1 MKLRAIMLSLLAL
14 ASVACS
20 ARAEDATDYPSKKIK
35 MLLPFGAGG
44 GGDVLGRLL
53 ADRMG
58 NRLGQTIYVENRTGA
73 AGTIGAQLAA
83 TSPPDGYT
91 ITIGGMTTH
100 VLAPAVYPNLPYD
113 PIKDFTTI
121 GRIGTSSI
129 LLIATKDFA
138 ANDLRGLIELSK
150 KGDPIQYGSWGVGST
165 GHFCGEIL
173 SQKAGVRLQHVP
185 FSGAAKLANDLMGGH
200 ISVGLVDMATGTPLV
215 KDGKLK
221 ALAVCGGR
229 SPSLPDVASYKDQ
242 GVDFERSLSWVMY
255 APAGVPASVTQKIS
269 GALKASLAEP
279 DIVEKLL
286 ALGISADFIAGDQQ
300 RDINAR
306 DIEAWKKVASD
317 AKDRDQVAIPNAKG
331 GPRRSALPA
340 TSVGVQLALPNSTGN
355 WRGPRTVPSDQVT
368 LPAGSSLKS
377 GIRFSHSSIATVISM
392 RARLEPTQ
400 R

>member
-1 MKLRAIMLSLLAL
+1 MKLRAMVLSLLAL
-14 ASVACS
+14 VSVACS
-20 ARAEDATDYPSKKIK
+20 AHAEEAADYPSKKIK

-58 NRLGQTIYVENRTGA
+58 TRLGQSIYVENRTGA

-255 APAGVPASVTQKIS
+255 APAGVPAPVTQKIS
-269 GALKASLAEP
+269 AALKASLAEP
-279 DIVEKLL
+279 DITEKLL

-317 AKDRDQVAIPNAKG
+317 AKIEIK
-331 GPRRSALPA
+331 
-340 TSVGVQLALPNSTGN
+340 
-355 WRGPRTVPSDQVT
+355 
-368 LPAGSSLKS
+368 
-377 GIRFSHSSIATVISM
+377 
-392 RARLEPTQ
+392 
-400 R
+400 

>member
-14 ASVACS
+14 ASAACS
-20 ARAEDATDYPSKKIK
+20 AQAEDAADYPSKKIK

-58 NRLGQTIYVENRTGA
+58 KRLGQTIFIENRTGA
-73 AGTIGAQLAA
+73 AGTIGAQQAA
-83 TSPPDGYT
+83 TAAADGYT

-113 PIKDFTTI
+113 PI
-121 GRIGTSSI
+121 
-129 LLIATKDFA
+129 
-138 ANDLRGLIELSK
+138 
-150 KGDPIQYGSWGVGST
+150 
-165 GHFCGEIL
+165 
-173 SQKAGVRLQHVP
+173 
-185 FSGAAKLANDLMGGH
+185 GGH

-229 SPSLPDVASYKDQ
+229 SPSLPEVASYKEQ

-255 APAGVPASVTQKIS
+255 APAGIPASVTQKIS

-286 ALGISADFIAGDQQ
+286 ALGISAEFIAGDQQ

-306 DIEAWKKVASD
+306 DIEAW
-317 AKDRDQVAIPNAKG
+317 
-331 GPRRSALPA
+331 
-340 TSVGVQLALPNSTGN
+340 
-355 WRGPRTVPSDQVT
+355 
-368 LPAGSSLKS
+368 
-377 GIRFSHSSIATVISM
+377 
-392 RARLEPTQ
+392 
-400 R
+400 

>member
-91 ITIGGMTTH
+91 ITIG
-100 VLAPAVYPNLPYD
+100 
-113 PIKDFTTI
+113 
-121 GRIGTSSI
+121 RIGTSSI
-129 LLIATKDFA
+129 LLIATQDFA
-138 ANDLRGLIELSK
+138 ANDVRGLIELSK

-229 SPSLPDVASYKDQ
+229 SPSLPDVASYKEQ

-269 GALKASLAEP
+269 GALKESLAEP

-306 DIEAWKKVASD
+306 DIEAWKRVASD
-317 AKDRDQVAIPNAKG
+317 AKIEVK
-331 GPRRSALPA
+331 
-340 TSVGVQLALPNSTGN
+340 
-355 WRGPRTVPSDQVT
+355 
-368 LPAGSSLKS
+368 
-377 GIRFSHSSIATVISM
+377 
-392 RARLEPTQ
+392 
-400 R
+400 